1 MIQSSI
7 NVFAVKWYGESEFWL
22 SMGKVILALWLI
34 VYTFITMSGGNSLHD
49 RFGFRYV
56 DRSSLQNASTC
67 QLI

>member
-34 VYTFITMSGGNSLHD
+34 VYTFITMSGGNFLHD

-56 DRSSLQNASTC
+56 DRSSLPHASTS
-67 QLI
+67 QLM